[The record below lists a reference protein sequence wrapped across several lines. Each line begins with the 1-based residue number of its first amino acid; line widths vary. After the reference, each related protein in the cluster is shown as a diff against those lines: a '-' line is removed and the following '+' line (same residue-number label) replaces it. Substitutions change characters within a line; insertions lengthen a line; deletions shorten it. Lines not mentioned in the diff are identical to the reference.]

1 MKISRR
7 RFLQG
12 AILLAQCRFTH
23 AASAYA
29 RVKNVAQIKDL
40 DIYENQ
46 IIFAEGYYFPEKES
60 ALFYRVVKTRVSTP
74 LQPHAI
80 IITPRFHIVPQFKE
94 SISFKQLGLKMDG
107 KTDETSRLRD
117 ILSHKGSYFFNPGTL
132 VVSDFIALNS
142 DISITGQ
149 DKATSVIEYR
159 SMKNNWLFINGEKG
173 NPDFLTTAG
182 YSGRGNY
189 LFSNFT
195 LNLRGDL
202 ARGSR
207 SAFIFGRCENIKLSH
222 LNFINGKNSHRIE
235 CNSSRNVLIEHC
247 TFADTLITDNKS
259 HEEINIDFNTPKG
272 FPAYGQWDG
281 SGCRDV
287 MIRNCRF
294 ENVQTGI
301 ACHSQARAMHKNI
314 YIDNCL
320 FKDNHSYPLKLI
332 SFEDTFLSGIRL
344 IDNAKPML
352 VIHSKN
358 ITLRNVADNSGR
370 RIIVKK
376 STRIVTDIGE

>member
-12 AILLAQCRFTH
+12 AIILTQCRLSH
-23 AASAYA
+23 AASAQT
-29 RVKNVAQIKDL
+29 RVNNVAQIKEL

-46 IIFAEGYYFPEKES
+46 IIFAEGYYFPEQES
-60 ALFYRVVKTRVSTP
+60 ALFYRVVKTRANTP

-80 IITPRFHIVPQFKE
+80 IINSRFHIVPQFKE

-107 KTDETSRLRD
+107 RTDETRRLRE
-117 ILSHKGSYFFNPGTL
+117 ILRHRGNYFFNPGTL
-132 VVSDFIALNS
+132 VVSDFIELNS
-142 DISITGQ
+142 DISIRGQ
-149 DKATSVIEYR
+149 DTATSVIEYR
-159 SMKNNWLFINGEKG
+159 SDKNNWLFINGEKG
-173 NPDFLTTAG
+173 NPQFISTEG

-195 LNLRGDL
+195 INLRGDL

-207 SAFIFGRCENIKLSH
+207 SAFIFGRCDNIKISH

-259 HEEINIDFNTPKG
+259 HEEINIDFNTVKG

-281 SGCRDV
+281 SGCQDV
-287 MIRNCRF
+287 VIRHCRF

-301 ACHSQARAMHKNI
+301 ACHSQAQTMHKNI
-314 YIDNCL
+314 YIDSCL
-320 FKDNHSYPLKLI
+320 FKNNHAYPIKLMG
-332 SFEDTFLSGIRL
+332 FEDTFLSGIRL
-344 IDNAKPML
+344 IDNAKPII
-352 VIHSKN
+352 VIHSNN
-358 ITLRNVADNSGR
+358 IILRKVTDSSGR

-376 STRIVTDIGE
+376 STRIVTDQNE